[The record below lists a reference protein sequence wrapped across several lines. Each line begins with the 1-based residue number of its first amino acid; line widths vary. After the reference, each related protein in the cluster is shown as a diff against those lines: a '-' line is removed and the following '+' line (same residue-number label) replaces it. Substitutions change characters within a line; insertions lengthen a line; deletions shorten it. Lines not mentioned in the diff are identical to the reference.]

1 MEHHTIEKSHSR
13 APLLRTQPAHRRTK
27 NRFSNRMINDGNFRA
42 TGRSSWTRCIPA
54 AAVSTCTSN
63 TLLRTI
69 FRVTIHRLFKVGKF
83 SLPRTDFPFSRIRG
97 YQHRLHYA
105 TIKARKFAVWGLEEG
120 ASTPSVK
127 CQRWS
132 TVWKSVSRA
141 NFAIGRWSWIPYGA
155 NGVAPVVVFQFPS
168 WKKKQNIFH

>member
-1 MEHHTIEKSHSR
+1 MFDFQTPYSGIFFHLSTSYRHILTFSKNAKMEHHTIEKSHSR

-42 TGRSSWTRCIPA
+42 TGRSSWTRYMPA
-54 AAVSTCTSN
+54 AAVSTCTSD

-105 TIKARKFAVWGLEEG
+105 TIKARKFAV
-120 ASTPSVK
+120 
-127 CQRWS
+127 
-132 TVWKSVSRA
+132 
-141 NFAIGRWSWIPYGA
+141 
-155 NGVAPVVVFQFPS
+155 
-168 WKKKQNIFH
+168 